1 MFCLW
6 PRNARI
12 CFFPIRG
19 ALPEQRRFWRSASN
33 HSRICQPDVSQ
44 LSERACLDSCCYDH
58 MICYAISIYFLGPK
72 YSRSDWYANLRTSE
86 VTNFTCP
93 FDPFCLSSV
102 PVWGGL
108 RLARGEVQGF
118 SPIFFDGLQTS
129 DFRFCGICLLFVS
142 PPKKSWFNRRLRLFV
157 PWVQRQW
164 CQSSCVV
171 VVQEGCAGV
180 SQKSVFKQW
189 STKNVVQEEPI
200 GGLS

>member
-1 MFCLW
+1 
-6 PRNARI
+6 
-12 CFFPIRG
+12 
-19 ALPEQRRFWRSASN
+19 
-33 HSRICQPDVSQ
+33 
-44 LSERACLDSCCYDH
+44 

-86 VTNFTCP
+86 VTNFACP
-93 FDPFCLSSV
+93 FVWALCLSGV
-102 PVWGGL
+102 GWGLPGGKCRVSL
-108 RLARGEVQGF
+108 RFFLMGF
-118 SPIFFDGLQTS
+118 RLQTS

-142 PPKKSWFNRRLRLFV
+142 PPKKSWFSGRLRLFV